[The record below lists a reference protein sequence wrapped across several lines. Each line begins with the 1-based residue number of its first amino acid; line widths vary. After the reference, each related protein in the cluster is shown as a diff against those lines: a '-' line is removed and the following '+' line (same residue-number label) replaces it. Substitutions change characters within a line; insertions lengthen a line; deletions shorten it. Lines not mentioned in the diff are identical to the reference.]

1 MATLNE
7 QSNKWFKEYWSKTSI
22 EELNENI
29 MKGHDYKFGKDQT
42 NYEYNMKDIIDS
54 YNESK
59 EQY

>member
-54 YNESK
+54 
-59 EQY
+59 